1 MRTLM
6 KTLPLVAALSAL
18 AGLANAQDIAD
29 GQKSFNKCRA
39 CHMVGENAKNGV
51 GPVLNGLFGRKA
63 GTIDGF
69 KYSDAN
75 KNSGVVWDEKTF
87 ATYIKD
93 PKAFMPGNRMA
104 FIGIKNDTEIA
115 NLTAFLKQYD
125 KDGKKQ

>member
-1 MRTLM
+1 MRTLII
-6 KTLPLVAALSAL
+6 TLPLAAMLSAL

-39 CHMVGENAKNGV
+39 CHTVGENAKNGV

-75 KNSGVVWDEKTF
+75 KNSGVVWDEKTSQPTSRIRKPSCR
-87 ATYIKD
+87 AIVWRSLASRTIRKL
-93 PKAFMPGNRMA
+93 P
-104 FIGIKNDTEIA
+104 T
-115 NLTAFLKQYD
+115 
-125 KDGKKQ
+125 

>member
-1 MRTLM
+1 MRTLII
-6 KTLPLVAALSAL
+6 TLPLAAMLSAL

-39 CHMVGENAKNGV
+39 CHTVGENAKNGV

>member
-1 MRTLM
+1 MRTLI
-6 KTLPLVAALSAL
+6 KTLPLAAMLSAL

-39 CHMVGENAKNGV
+39 CHTVGENAKNGV

>member
-6 KTLPLVAALSAL
+6 KTLPLVVALIAL
-18 AGLANAQDIAD
+18 AGPANAQDIAD

-39 CHMVGENAKNGV
+39 CHTVGENAKNGV
-51 GPVLNGLFGRKA
+51 GPILNGIFGRTA
-63 GTIDGF
+63 GTVDGF

-75 KNSGVVWDEKTF
+75 KNSGVVWDEKNF
-87 ATYIKD
+87 AVYIKD

>member
-6 KTLPLVAALSAL
+6 KTLPLAAALIAL
-18 AGLANAQDIAD
+18 AGLAHAQDIAD
-29 GQKSFNKCRA
+29 GQKSFGKCRA
-39 CHMVGENAKNGV
+39 CHAIGEKAKNGV
-51 GPVLNGLFGRKA
+51 GPMLNGLFGRKA
-63 GTIDGF
+63 GTIEGF

-104 FIGIKNDTEIA
+104 FIGIKNDKEIA
-115 NLTAFLKQYD
+115 NLIAFLKQYD